1 MNAEVQQF
9 YEMNQLYTQARH
21 ELMEIL
27 TDTDLAYQ
35 PSEANPPLGILCRHI
50 GETEY
55 AYVQSFKT
63 FKVDFSYRNN
73 DPELATSVKKL
84 KQWYRQL
91 DAELEI
97 MLEKLTDEDVQ
108 TRQVDRG
115 DFSLPPHIHLDVY
128 REALLIF
135 YGKVSVYLKEMGK
148 PMPDRWQAW
157 IE

>member
-1 MNAEVQQF
+1 MP
-9 YEMNQLYTQARH
+9 TWG
-21 ELMEIL
+21 
-27 TDTDLAYQ
+27 YQ
-35 PSEANPPLGILCRHI
+35 PSGTNPTLGTLCRHI

-55 AYVQSFKT
+55 AYIQSFKT

-73 DPELATSVKKL
+73 DPKLATSVAKL
-84 KQWYRQL
+84 KQWYQQL
-91 DAELEI
+91 DDELQTV
-97 MLEKLTDEDVQ
+97 LEAITDEEVQ
-108 TRQVDRG
+108 TKQVDRG

-135 YGKVSVYLKEMGK
+135 YGKVSVYLKEMEK